1 MAKEYKDLIVGLD
14 IGTAKVMVVVGEVM
28 PGGELRLAGLGVAPS
43 HGLKRGVVVNI
54 DATVNSIQQ
63 ALKEAELMA
72 DCKITRVYT
81 GITGSHIRG
90 LNSSG
95 MVAVKDKE
103 VTAADVARVIET
115 AKAINISTDQRLLLV
130 EPQEF
135 VIDGQDVKE
144 PIGMSGIRLE
154 AKVHIVTGA
163 QSAAENIIKC
173 VRRCGLDVE
182 QLMLNPLASSLAVLT
197 EDERELGVACVDI
210 GAGCTDVAI
219 FTNGAIRHTAVI
231 PIAGDLITS
240 DIAMALRTPT
250 KDAEDIKV
258 ESGYA
263 KQLLADP
270 EQQIEVPGLGDR
282 GPRMLS
288 IQALAGVIEPR
299 VEEIFSL
306 VQQVVRESGYEEV
319 LSSGIVLTGGS
330 CVMPGMVELGEDI
343 FLKPV
348 RRGVPKYSGSAGRHD
363 FPAARGH
370 GHGTDGR
377 SPARPS
383 ARVQGGQAGR
393 IREERLR
400 PRQRL
405 HRGEFLSME
414 RTLHRARGSP
424 RTCRPARWRCT
435 GPPS

>member
-1 MAKEYKDLIVGLD
+1 MAKEYKDLVVGLD
-14 IGTAKVMVVVGEVM
+14 IGTSKVMVVVAEVL
-28 PGGELRLAGLGVAPS
+28 PGAELKLAGLGLAPGN
-43 HGLKRGVVVNI
+43 GLKRGVVVNI
-54 DATVNSIQQ
+54 DATVQSIQQ

-81 GITGSHIRG
+81 GITGNHIRG
-90 LNSSG
+90 INSSG

-154 AKVHIVTGA
+154 AKIHIVTGA

-173 VRRCGLDVE
+173 VRRCGLEVD
-182 QLMLNPLASSLAVLT
+182 QLMLHPLASSHAVLT
-197 EDERELGVACVDI
+197 QDERELGVALVDI
-210 GAGCTDVAI
+210 GAGTTDVAI
-219 FTNGAIRHTAVI
+219 FTGGAIRHTAVI

-258 ESGYA
+258 ENGCA

-270 EQQIEVPGLGDR
+270 DTQVEVPGLGDR

-288 IQALAGVIEPR
+288 KQALSGVIEPR
-299 VEEIFSL
+299 IEEIYSL
-306 VQQVVRESGYEEV
+306 VHQVIRESGFEEV
-319 LSSGIVLTGGS
+319 LSSGIVITGGTS
-330 CVMPGMVELGEDI
+330 VMPGMIELGEDI

-348 RRGVPKYSGSAGRHD
+348 RRGIPTYTGPLSDMVAQPR
-363 FPAARGH
+363 AATVMGLLEEARVARLRGH
-370 GHGTDGR
+370 KVAQQVGSMQT
-377 SPARPS
+377 AF
-383 ARVQGGQAGR
+383 GR
-393 IREERLR
+393 IKDWFV
-400 PRQRL
+400 
-405 HRGEFLSME
+405 GNF
-414 RTLHRARGSP
+414 
-424 RTCRPARWRCT
+424 
-435 GPPS
+435 

>member
-1 MAKEYKDLIVGLD
+1 MAKEYKDLVVGLD
-14 IGTAKVMVVVGEVM
+14 IGTAKVMAVVAEVL
-28 PGGELRLAGLGVAPS
+28 PGGELKLAGLGVAPS
-43 HGLKRGVVVNI
+43 NGLKRGVVVNI
-54 DATVNSIQQ
+54 DATVQSIQQ

-90 LNSSG
+90 LSSSG
-95 MVAVKDKE
+95 RVAVKDKE
-103 VTAADVARVIET
+103 VTPADVARVVET

-144 PIGMSGIRLE
+144 PIGMSGLRLE

-182 QLMLNPLASSLAVLT
+182 QLMLNPLASSQAVLT
-197 EDERELGVACVDI
+197 DDERELGVAVVDI
-210 GAGCTDVAI
+210 GAGTTDVAI

-263 KQLLADP
+263 KQLLADA
-270 EQQIEVPGLGDR
+270 ETQVEVPGLGDR

-288 IQALAGVIEPR
+288 RQALAGVIEPR

-306 VQQVVRESGYEEV
+306 VQQVIRESGYEEV

-330 CVMPGMVELGEDI
+330 AVMPGMVELAEDI

-348 RRGVPKYSGSAGRHD
+348 RRGLPKYSSALSDMVAQPR
-363 FPAARGH
+363 AATVMGLMEE
-370 GHGTDGR
+370 
-377 SPARPS
+377 AR
-383 ARVQGGQAGR
+383 QAR
-393 IREERLR
+393 IRGFKVA
-400 PRQRL
+400 QKS
-405 HRGEFLSME
+405 GSMKTAFG
-414 RTLHRARGSP
+414 RFKDFIVGNF
-424 RTCRPARWRCT
+424 
-435 GPPS
+435 

>member
-1 MAKEYKDLIVGLD
+1 MAKEYKDLVVGLD
-14 IGTAKVMVVVGEVM
+14 IGTAKVMVVVAEVM
-28 PGGELRLAGLGVAPS
+28 PGGELKLAGLGVAPS
-43 HGLKRGVVVNI
+43 NGLKRGVVVNI
-54 DATVNSIQQ
+54 DATVQSIQQ

-90 LNSSG
+90 INSSG
-95 MVAVKDKE
+95 MVAVKDRE
-103 VTAADVARVIET
+103 VTGADVARVVET

-135 VIDGQDVKE
+135 IIDGQDVRE

-173 VRRCGLDVE
+173 VRRCGLEVE
-182 QLMLNPLASSLAVLT
+182 QLMLNPLASSHSVLT
-197 EDERELGVACVDI
+197 ADERELGVALVDI
-210 GAGCTDVAI
+210 GAGTTDVAI

-258 ESGYA
+258 ESGHA
-263 KQLLADP
+263 KQLLVDP
-270 EQQIEVPGLGDR
+270 DIQVEVPGLGDR

-288 IQALAGVIEPR
+288 RQALAGVIEPR
-299 VEEIFSL
+299 IEEIFSL
-306 VQQVVRESGYEEV
+306 VNQVMRESGFEEV

-348 RRGVPKYSGSAGRHD
+348 RRGVPKYRGALADMVAQPR
-363 FPAARGH
+363 AATVMGLLEE
-370 GHGTDGR
+370 
-377 SPARPS
+377 ARL
-383 ARVQGGQAGR
+383 A
-393 IREERLR
+393 RLR
-400 PRQRL
+400 GFKVAQK
-405 HRGEFLSME
+405 
-414 RTLHRARGSP
+414 AGSVKTAFSSVQDWFV
-424 RTCRPARWRCT
+424 RNF
-435 GPPS
+435 

>member
-1 MAKEYKDLIVGLD
+1 MPKEYKDLVVGLD
-14 IGTAKVMVVVGEVM
+14 IGTAKVMVVVAEVL
-28 PGGELRLAGLGVAPS
+28 PNGELKLAGLGVAPS
-43 HGLKRGVVVNI
+43 NGLKRGVVVNI
-54 DATVNSIQQ
+54 DATVQSIQQ

-72 DCKITRVYT
+72 DCKIGRVYT

-90 LNSSG
+90 INSSG

-103 VTAADVARVIET
+103 VTPADVARVVET
-115 AKAINISTDQRLLLV
+115 ARAINISSDQRLLLV

-144 PIGMSGIRLE
+144 PIGMSGMRLE

-173 VRRCGLDVE
+173 VRRCGLEVD
-182 QLMLNPLASSLAVLT
+182 QLMLNPLASSQAVLT
-197 EDERELGVACVDI
+197 EDERELGVCLVDI
-210 GAGCTDVAI
+210 GAGTTDVAI

-258 ESGYA
+258 ENGYA

-270 EQQIEVPGLGDR
+270 DTQVEVPGLGDR

-288 IQALAGVIEPR
+288 KQALAGVIEPR

-330 CVMPGMVELGEDI
+330 AVMPGMVELGEDI

-348 RRGVPKYSGSAGRHD
+348 RRGIPKYSSALSDMVAQPRAATVMGLLEEARFARMRGYKVAQKNGSVKTAFGRFKD
-363 FPAARGH
+363 FIVGN
-370 GHGTDGR
+370 
-377 SPARPS
+377 
-383 ARVQGGQAGR
+383 
-393 IREERLR
+393 
-400 PRQRL
+400 
-405 HRGEFLSME
+405 F
-414 RTLHRARGSP
+414 
-424 RTCRPARWRCT
+424 
-435 GPPS
+435 

>member
-1 MAKEYKDLIVGLD
+1 MAKEYKDLVVGLD
-14 IGTAKVMVVVGEVM
+14 IGTAKVMAVVAEVM
-28 PGGELRLAGLGVAPS
+28 PGGELKLAGFGIAHS
-43 HGLKRGVVVNI
+43 SGLKRGVVVNI
-54 DATVNSIQQ
+54 DATVQSIQL

-90 LNSSG
+90 INSSG
-95 MVAVKDKE
+95 MVAIKDRE
-103 VTAADVARVIET
+103 VTQADVARVVET

-135 VIDGQDVKE
+135 IIDGQDVKE

-173 VRRCGLDVE
+173 VRRCGLEVE
-182 QLMLNPLASSLAVLT
+182 QLMLNPLASSLSVLT
-197 EDERELGVACVDI
+197 DDERELGVALVDI
-210 GAGCTDVAI
+210 GAGTTDVAI
-219 FTNGAIRHTAVI
+219 FTNGAIRHTSVI

-263 KQLLADP
+263 KQLLTDA
-270 EQQIEVPGLGDR
+270 ETQVEVPGLGDR
-282 GPRMLS
+282 GPRLLS
-288 IQALAGVIEPR
+288 RQALAGVIEPR
-299 VEEIFSL
+299 VEEIFQL
-306 VQQVVRESGYEEV
+306 VHQVIRESGYEEV

-348 RRGVPKYSGSAGRHD
+348 RRGVPKYSNALSDMVSQPRAATVMGLLEEARLARMRGFKVAQKNGSMKTAFSQVRDWFVGN
-363 FPAARGH
+363 F
-370 GHGTDGR
+370 
-377 SPARPS
+377 
-383 ARVQGGQAGR
+383 
-393 IREERLR
+393 
-400 PRQRL
+400 
-405 HRGEFLSME
+405 
-414 RTLHRARGSP
+414 
-424 RTCRPARWRCT
+424 
-435 GPPS
+435 

>member
-1 MAKEYKDLIVGLD
+1 MAKEYKDLVVGLD
-14 IGTAKVMVVVGEVM
+14 IGTAKVMVVVAEVM
-28 PGGELRLAGLGVAPS
+28 PNGELKLAGLGVAPS
-43 HGLKRGVVVNI
+43 NGLKRGVVVNI
-54 DATVNSIQQ
+54 DATVQSIQQ

-90 LNSSG
+90 MNSSG
-95 MVAVKDKE
+95 MVAIKDRE
-103 VTAADVARVIET
+103 VSAADVARVVET

-135 VIDGQDVKE
+135 IIDGQDVKE

-163 QSAAENIIKC
+163 QTAAENIIKC
-173 VRRCGLDVE
+173 VRRCGLEVE
-182 QLMLNPLASSLAVLT
+182 QLMLNPLASSLSVLT
-197 EDERELGVACVDI
+197 QDERELGVALVDI
-210 GAGCTDVAI
+210 GAGTTDVAI

-258 ESGYA
+258 ESGFA

-270 EQQIEVPGLGDR
+270 ETQVEVPGLGDR
-282 GPRMLS
+282 GPRLLS
-288 IQALAGVIEPR
+288 RQALAGVIEPR

-306 VQQVVRESGYEEV
+306 VHQVMRESGFEEM

-330 CVMPGMVELGEDI
+330 CIMPGMVELGEDI

-348 RRGVPKYSGSAGRHD
+348 RRGIPKYASSLSDMVAQPR
-363 FPAARGH
+363 AATVMGLLEE
-370 GHGTDGR
+370 
-377 SPARPS
+377 ARL
-383 ARVQGGQAGR
+383 A
-393 IREERLR
+393 RLR
-400 PRQRL
+400 GFKVAQKN
-405 HRGEFLSME
+405 GSMKTAFSQM
-414 RTLHRARGSP
+414 RDWFVGAF
-424 RTCRPARWRCT
+424 
-435 GPPS
+435 